1 VTRRFPFVSTLVVLA
16 AVATMIGLGVWQLHR
31 KTWKEAEIA
40 RYEAARAM
48 NAEVPWP
55 ATPADYEGA
64 LYRHS
69 RIDCAEVKGMSAIAG
84 RSADGRPGWAHIA
97 RCDLLGGG
105 QADVAL
111 GWSDNP
117 ASPRWAG
124 GAVGGLIAG
133 SGKAVRLIASPPQ
146 AGLAQLAAPDP
157 DAVSTTPMGHLSYA
171 IQWFAFATIALV
183 IYALALRKKWRGENA
198 PPERGGGSPQG

>member
-1 VTRRFPFVSTLVVLA
+1 MTRRLPIVSTLVVLA

-48 NAEVPWP
+48 TADVAWP
-55 ATPADYEGA
+55 ATPADYDGA
-64 LYRHS
+64 LFRHS
-69 RIDCAEVKGMSAIAG
+69 RVDCAAVKGMSAIAG

-97 RCDLLGGG
+97 RCALPGGG
-105 QADVAL
+105 EAAIAL
-111 GWSDNP
+111 GWSSDP
-117 ASPRWAG
+117 ASPQWSG
-124 GAVGGLIAG
+124 GVVSGVIAG
-133 SGKAVRLIASPPQ
+133 SSKAVRMVASPAQ
-146 AGLAQLAAPDP
+146 AGLVQLATPSP

-183 IYALALRKKWRGENA
+183 IYGLALRKKL
-198 PPERGGGSPQG
+198 RGGR

>member
-1 VTRRFPFVSTLVVLA
+1 MTRRIPVVSTLVVLI

-31 KTWKEAEIA
+31 KHWKEAQIA

-48 NAEVPWP
+48 NSDVPWP
-55 ATPADYEGA
+55 ATPADYDGA

-69 RIDCAEVKGMSAIAG
+69 RIDCAEVESMSAVAG
-84 RSADGRPGWAHIA
+84 RSADDRPGWAHIA
-97 RCDLLGGG
+97 HCDLRGGG

-117 ASPRWAG
+117 APPRWTG
-124 GAVGGLIAG
+124 GAVGGLVAG
-133 SGKAVRLIASPPQ
+133 SDEAVRLIASPPQ
-146 AGLAQLAAPDP
+146 AGLVQLASPDP

-171 IQWFAFATIALV
+171 IQWFAFATIALL
-183 IYALALRKKWRGENA
+183 IYALALRKRWRD
-198 PPERGGGSPQG
+198 SSSKT

>member
-1 VTRRFPFVSTLVVLA
+1 VTFRKAQGGLRRIPVVATAIVLA

-31 KTWKEAEIA
+31 KTWKEAQIA

-48 NAEVPWP
+48 NADVPWP
-55 ATPADYEGA
+55 ATPADYDGA

-69 RIDCAEVKGMSAIAG
+69 RVDCAAVNDMSAIAG

-97 RCDLLGGG
+97 RCDLPGGG

-111 GWSDNP
+111 GWSIDP
-117 ASPRWAG
+117 ASPQWRG
-124 GAVGGLIAG
+124 GAVSGLIAG
-133 SGKAVRLIASPPQ
+133 SDKAVRLIASPPQ
-146 AGLAQLAAPDP
+146 AGLAQLATPDP

-183 IYALALRKKWRGENA
+183 IYALALRRKWRGD
-198 PPERGGGSPQG
+198 R

>member
-1 VTRRFPFVSTLVVLA
+1 MTRRIPVVATAIVLA
-16 AVATMIGLGVWQLHR
+16 AVATMIALGVWQLQR
-31 KTWKEAEIA
+31 KQWKEAQIA

-48 NAEVPWP
+48 NSDVPWP
-55 ATPADYEGA
+55 KTPAEYDAA

-69 RIDCAEVKGMSAIAG
+69 RVDCVEVTGTSAQAG

-97 RCDLLGGG
+97 HCNLPGGG
-105 QADVAL
+105 RADIAL

-117 ASPRWAG
+117 GPPQWTG
-124 GAVGGLIAG
+124 GAVGGVVAG
-133 SGKAVRLIASPPQ
+133 SDKAVRLIASPPQ

-183 IYALALRKKWRGENA
+183 IYALALRKKWRSGA
-198 PPERGGGSPQG
+198 